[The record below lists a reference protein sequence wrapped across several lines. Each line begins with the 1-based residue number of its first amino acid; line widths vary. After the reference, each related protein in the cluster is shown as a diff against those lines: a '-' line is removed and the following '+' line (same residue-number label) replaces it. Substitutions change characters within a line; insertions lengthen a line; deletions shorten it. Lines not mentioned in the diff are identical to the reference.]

1 MTGFQ
6 SVTLPLPVF
15 AHPDFSRPLI
25 LSTDASLDGLGA
37 VLSQVPAGES
47 KARPIAFASKTLSSR
62 HGGLESHDLTRVR
75 LESQI

>member
-1 MTGFQ
+1 MTGLQ
-6 SVTLPLPVF
+6 SVTLPLPVLKKSLLDCAVL

-47 KARPIAFASKTLSSR
+47 KA
-62 HGGLESHDLTRVR
+62 
-75 LESQI
+75 